1 MITKQERY
9 NLRKERTR
17 KKLFEN
23 GIDKPRLSVAR
34 SNRYIYASIIDDMNG
49 KTLAFASTIE
59 KELSDKIKGMKKSAK
74 SIEASKLLGEVIAK
88 RAMDK
93 GVKEVIFDR
102 GAAIYHGRI
111 KAVAESARSSGLK
124 F

>member
-1 MITKQERY
+1 MITKHERY
-9 NLRKERTR
+9 NLRKERT
-17 KKLFEN
+17 KKRLFEN
-23 GIDKPRLSVAR
+23 GINRPRLSVTR
-34 SNRYIYASIIDDMNG
+34 SNRYVYAQVIDDLNG

-59 KELSDKIKGMKKSAK
+59 KELSDKIKVMKKSSK
-74 SIEASKLLGEVIAK
+74 SIDAAKLLGEVIAK

-111 KAVAESARSSGLK
+111 KAVADAARSSGLK

>member
-9 NLRKERTR
+9 NLRKERT
-17 KKLFEN
+17 KKRLFEN
-23 GIDKPRLSVAR
+23 GINRPRLSVTR
-34 SNRYIYASIIDDMNG
+34 SNRYVYAQVIDDLNG

-59 KELSDKIKGMKKSAK
+59 KELSDKIKGMKKSSK
-74 SIEASKLLGEVIAK
+74 SIDAAKLLGEVIAK

-111 KAVAESARSSGLK
+111 KAVADAARSSGLK